1 MPARLGWGH
10 VTASS
15 GWKPG
20 AGMLRARA
28 TDSGEAAGRVRL
40 YSSQALA
47 HERCKP
53 CSSEAPATAARTRS
67 KLSSRAA
74 CTSDFAGIEPC
85 NEQSAC
91 SYQWAAQVRGAALGK
106 DCCMSA
112 HLGKCPIQRSA
123 AVGIASSCSSLRER
137 CDRRRMHAARQK
149 EVQVQ

>member
-15 GWKPG
+15 AWMPG

-47 HERCKP
+47 QERCKP
-53 CSSEAPATAARTRS
+53 CSSEVPVTAARTRS

-74 CTSDFAGIEPC
+74 YA
-85 NEQSAC
+85 
-91 SYQWAAQVRGAALGK
+91 SYLQHLAMQTESWHAHISVAA
-106 DCCMSA
+106 
-112 HLGKCPIQRSA
+112 
-123 AVGIASSCSSLRER
+123 
-137 CDRRRMHAARQK
+137 
-149 EVQVQ
+149 